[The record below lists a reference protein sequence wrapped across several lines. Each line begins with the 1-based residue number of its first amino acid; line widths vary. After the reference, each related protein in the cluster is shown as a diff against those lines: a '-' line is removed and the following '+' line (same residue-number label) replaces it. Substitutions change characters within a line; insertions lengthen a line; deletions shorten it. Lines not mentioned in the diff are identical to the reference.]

1 VCWAQQFDRTRRA
14 VVIRHDSM
22 YARHIALQEKR
33 AHVNV
38 ALAQRLWA
46 ELARARAGRMV
57 T

>member
-1 VCWAQQFDRTRRA
+1 M
-14 VVIRHDSM
+14 IRHDSM